1 MRDRLELDGERML
14 LAVFVAFVLGWW
26 LAVRTLALRTVGMA
40 EVVTT
45 GPSPSVA
52 GAKPVPA
59 KWSWADRAEDY
70 LTVKEL
76 EVHLPLCGKSIRK
89 EIGEGRLPSH
99 RLRGKVTV
107 KGSDALA
114 WLSARKEG

>member
-1 MRDRLELDGERML
+1 MTEREEDDAGWWL
-14 LAVFVAFVLGWW
+14 ISVLAAVVLGWW
-26 LAVRTLALRTVGMA
+26 LAMKTMARQLATA
-40 EVVTT
+40 VTT
-45 GPSPSVA
+45 GLPAAVESPKSEDA
-52 GAKPVPA
+52 RPA
-59 KWSWADRAEDY
+59 VRLEKRAEDY

-76 EVHLPLCGKSIRK
+76 ERYLPLCGKSIRK
-89 EIGEGRLPSH
+89 EIKEGKLPSH